1 MTQRGPPCS
10 REQGRKSRIATCNI
24 CVGHATQACHP
35 VSRHPVAA
43 SGDGLLHGA
52 ATRIAILLGLLHAS
66 SELSILASSSHI
78 APLTAQCNIYLPLD
92 CSIDHVICDKV
103 SCLDS
108 LAAAASAAEKVM
120 LCSDQPLRLP
130 AWLFMPP
137 AAHRQQGF

>member
-1 MTQRGPPCS
+1 MPHKP
-10 REQGRKSRIATCNI
+10 
-24 CVGHATQACHP
+24 ATQSA
-35 VSRHPVAA
+35 
-43 SGDGLLHGA
+43 G
-52 ATRIAILLGLLHAS
+52 ILLQHQEMGFYMVLQLELLSCYPAS

-137 AAHRQQGF
+137 AADSPIGNRHVHAFGRHSSSSFSWSM